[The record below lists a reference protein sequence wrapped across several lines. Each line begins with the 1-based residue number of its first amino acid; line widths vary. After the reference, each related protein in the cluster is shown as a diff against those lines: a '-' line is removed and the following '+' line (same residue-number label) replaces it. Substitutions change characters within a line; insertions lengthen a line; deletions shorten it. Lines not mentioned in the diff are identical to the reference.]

1 MKDLDSLHY
10 FWDIEVARS
19 TKDIV
24 ISQRKFILD
33 MFEEYGL
40 LGAKPYSIL
49 MEANL
54 KMGYTNENVLPNPT
68 LYRQMLGK
76 LMYITLTDQ
85 ALHIVYMYYLS
96 S

>member
-1 MKDLDSLHY
+1 
-10 FWDIEVARS
+10 
-19 TKDIV
+19 
-24 ISQRKFILD
+24 